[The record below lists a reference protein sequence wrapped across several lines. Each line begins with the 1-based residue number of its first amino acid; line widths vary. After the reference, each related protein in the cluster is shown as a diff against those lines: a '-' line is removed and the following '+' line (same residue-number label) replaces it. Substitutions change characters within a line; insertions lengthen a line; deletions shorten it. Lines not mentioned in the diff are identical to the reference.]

1 MPKLNL
7 INNVIQLPNNS
18 YSITFKVD
26 KDFKEVM
33 GIRFSDNFSDF
44 NDIEKTDIIQE
55 LIYFLDNKRVNH
67 FKAYYAELRKTKQK

>member
-55 LIYFLDNKRVNH
+55 LIYFLDNKRVKH